1 MIGYLKGKIV
11 DLQPTKTY
19 IDINGVGYEVQ
30 ITLSTYEQIH
40 GVKETLLYI
49 YNHIREDQYLLFGF
63 SSIEEKNA
71 FELLIS
77 VSGIGA
83 QTGRMILSSMSSS
96 EVFKAIRQGNKKAL
110 QTVKGIGLK
119 TAERMI
125 LELRDK
131 VPLTEDPLILEENI
145 ITHNTIEKDTLKALI
160 GLGIAKPVAEKAI
173 QSALKDKNSDVH
185 TVEALIKIAL
195 KKL

>member
-1 MIGYLKGKIV
+1 MIGYLKGKIIG
-11 DLQPTKTY
+11 LQPTKTY

-30 ITLSTYEQIH
+30 ITLSTYEAIN
-40 GVKETLLYI
+40 GLEEALLYI
-49 YNHIREDQYLLFGF
+49 YNHIREDQYILFGF
-63 SSIEEKNA
+63 SSQDEKNA

-83 QTGRMILSSMSSS
+83 QTGRMILSSMSST
-96 EVFKAIRQGNKKAL
+96 EVFQAITQNNKKAL

-131 VPLTEDPLILEENI
+131 VPTIDHEIILREENI
-145 ITHNTIEKDTLKALI
+145 SHNTIEKDTLNALI
-160 GLGIAKPVAEKAI
+160 GLGIAKAVAEKAI
-173 QSALKDKNSDVH
+173 QLALKEEQPKIDS
-185 TVEALIKIAL
+185 VETLIKVAL